1 MLLPRDAVFSIFMQ
15 SHLKEAILLSKVLY
29 YAKDWDTLH
38 KTAVWARNHVNH
50 GTFLY
55 SLSVALIHRK
65 DTYGMPLPPI
75 HEVFPHYFFSDEV
88 IQKAQILK
96 QKLEK
101 DTKQTDSDITGN
113 KPEVYF
119 Q

>member
-1 MLLPRDAVFSIFMQ
+1 MLLPREAIFSIFME
-15 SHLKEAILLSKVLY
+15 SHIKEAVLLSKVLY
-29 YAKDWDTLH
+29 YAKDLDTFH

-55 SLSVALIHRK
+55 ALSVALIHRK
-65 DTYGMPLPPI
+65 DTYEMPLPPI
-75 HEVFPHYFFSDEV
+75 HEVFPHYFFNDDV
-88 IQKAQILK
+88 IQRAQTLK
-96 QKLEK
+96 QKLGK

-113 KPEVYF
+113 EPEVNF